1 MDRSFGGCYK
11 RMVLICGDSIL
22 QKGFGELLN
31 YWKNQKGSLR
41 IADHSCVRH
50 SDKEESMTFK
60 LCCGNHQRDH
70 KPWKKT
76 LHLRWISLRYQ
87 NYNDGQRGGNL
98 WALLRWLSDLDRQM
112 LDQSRLAT
120 WPCGVKR
127 ARFFSQRI
135 CWLMNGLSPLFP
147 LEEIKIGAF
156 WHSHCS
162 ILDFAERGTS
172 FPFYSLIQTLDCRWR
187 LLRVKALLS
196 I

>member
-98 WALLRWLSDLDRQM
+98 WALLRRLSDLDRQM
-112 LDQSRLAT
+112 LDQSRLVT

-127 ARFFSQRI
+127 GGFLSQRI

-147 LEEIKIGAF
+147 LEKSRSERFGIRTAPFLISRKGGLPF
-156 WHSHCS
+156 HF
-162 ILDFAERGTS
+162 ILLF
-172 FPFYSLIQTLDCRWR
+172 R
-187 LLRVKALLS
+187 L
-196 I
+196 